1 MGVYEVSLTVPA
13 NTPEDAP
20 VEKKLEIEGA
30 ILDKI
35 HILIP
40 PGHEALARLAIFY
53 GIDQI
58 FPYETGTWLRG
69 DDESFPL
76 RLNWPLPE
84 PTTTITLKGWNEH
97 TTYDHTFYLR
107 LAAAERIE
115 EARPWQALL
124 DFIAIVKRLVGV

>member
-1 MGVYEVSLTVPA
+1 MGVYEVSLTIPA

-30 ILDKI
+30 VLDRI
-35 HILIP
+35 HTLIP
-40 PGHEALARLAIFY
+40 AGHCALARLAIFY
-53 GIDQI
+53 GIKQL

-69 DDESFPL
+69 DDESFSL

-84 PTTTITLKGWNEH
+84 LTTTITLKGWNED
-97 TTYDHTFYLR
+97 TIYDHTFYLR
-107 LAAAERIE
+107 LEVAERIE